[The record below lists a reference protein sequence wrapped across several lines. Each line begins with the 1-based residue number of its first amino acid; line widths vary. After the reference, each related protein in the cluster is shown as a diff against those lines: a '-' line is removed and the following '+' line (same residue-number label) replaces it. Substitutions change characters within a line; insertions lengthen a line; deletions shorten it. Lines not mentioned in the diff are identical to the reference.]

1 MKTYALLLTAFL
13 LFQSEISCKAQ
24 EGVIIEMSKDN
35 VANYLLANI
44 KEINY
49 SFHELYDRS
58 FFINVYT
65 LDDSMATSKSSFQEY
80 DGILKSILVSVIP
93 DGDYYVQSK
102 LFKIEGLEN
111 PVILGITEKGYPE
124 FILSVETGAA
134 DKRKNCDYKISGAFN

>member
-1 MKTYALLLTAFL
+1 MKSYVLLLTIFL
-13 LFQSEISCKAQ
+13 FLQGQFICKAQ
-24 EGVIIEMSKDN
+24 EGFVKEISKDN

-49 SFHELYDRS
+49 SFHELHDRS

-65 LDDSMATSKSSFQEY
+65 LDDSMATPKSSFQEY
-80 DGILKSILVSVIP
+80 DGILSSLLISIIP

-111 PVILGITEKGYPE
+111 PVILGISEKSFPE
-124 FILSVETGAA
+124 FIVSVESGGVN
-134 DKRKNCDYKISGAFN
+134 KRKNYDYKFSGAFK

>member
-1 MKTYALLLTAFL
+1 MKSYALLLTALFL
-13 LFQSEISCKAQ
+13 LQGQFTCKAQ
-24 EGVIIEMSKDN
+24 ERTVQEISKN
-35 VANYLLANI
+35 KLANYLLANI

-65 LDDSMATSKSSFQEY
+65 LDDSRATSKSSFQEH
-80 DGILKSILVSVIP
+80 DGILESILVSVIP

-111 PVILGITEKGYPE
+111 PLILGITEKGYPE
-124 FILSVETGAA
+124 FILSVEVGVAG
-134 DKRKNCDYKISGAFN
+134 KRKNYDYKLSGAF